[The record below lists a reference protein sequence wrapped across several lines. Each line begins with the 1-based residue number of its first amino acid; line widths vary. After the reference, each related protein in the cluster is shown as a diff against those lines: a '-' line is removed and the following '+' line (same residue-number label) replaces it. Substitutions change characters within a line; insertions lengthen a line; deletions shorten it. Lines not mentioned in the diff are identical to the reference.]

1 MYGFVRKFG
10 KAKTFSNL
18 VVRFPE
24 IFFETVTSANPHH
37 NSSMMQLLRSILLI
51 TTKRWVMQLQSI
63 TTTTIPGYRV
73 YEYLLVLSPHE
84 ELWNRILKVKTEFSE
99 KYKSDHAKWGKPH
112 ITLAN
117 FLQYELMEERLVNR
131 LNMIAMGFHPI
142 KVELRDYGSFP
153 SHTIYINVVSKLPIQ
168 SLVKTIRTH
177 AQRLMKLND
186 ENKPH
191 FILEPHLTIARKLQ
205 PWQYEKG
212 WLEYSHKHF
221 TGRFIADGMLLL
233 KRPLHEKAYQ
243 IVRRLSFQN
252 LSVTTKQGE
261 LFG

>member
-1 MYGFVRKFG
+1 MK
-10 KAKTFSNL
+10 
-18 VVRFPE
+18 
-24 IFFETVTSANPHH
+24 
-37 NSSMMQLLRSILLI
+37 
-51 TTKRWVMQLQSI
+51 LQSI

-73 YEYLLVLSPHE
+73 YEYLLVANPHE
-84 ELWNRILKVKTEFSE
+84 ELANRIIKEKEVFAE
-99 KYKSDHAKWGKPH
+99 KYKSNYAKWGKPQ

-117 FLQYELMEERLVNR
+117 FLQYELMEERLLNR
-131 LNMIAMGFHPI
+131 LKMVAMGFHPI
-142 KVELRDYGSFP
+142 KVELKDYGSFP

-168 SLVKTIRTH
+168 SLVKTIRTE

-186 ENKPH
+186 DNKPH
-191 FILEPHLTIARKLQ
+191 FILEPHLTIARKLE

-233 KRPLHEKAYQ
+233 KRPVGENKYQ
-243 IVRRLSFQN
+243 IVQRLEFQN
-252 LSVTTKQGE
+252 LAVTTKQGE